1 MSGKGSG
8 RRPRLVSKDKFSD
21 NWDLIFE
28 QKKAPEKE
36 AAESSLLELCDQ
48 RNHKKD
54 RAKAR
59 RTQGK
64 D

>member
-21 NWDLIFE
+21 NWDLIFK

-36 AAESSLLELCDQ
+36 AAEISLELCDQ
-48 RNHKKD
+48 RKQKKD

-59 RTQGK
+59 RTHGS